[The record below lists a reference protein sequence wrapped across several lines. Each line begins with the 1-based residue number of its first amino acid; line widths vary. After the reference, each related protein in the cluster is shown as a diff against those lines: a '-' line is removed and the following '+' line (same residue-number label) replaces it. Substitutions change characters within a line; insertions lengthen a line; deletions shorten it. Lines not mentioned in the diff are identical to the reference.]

1 MELPATDDGQ
11 VQVRYKTRY
20 EELPSFDLTGF
31 TKIVESGGELY
42 EEVRSDGRWEVLK
55 SFAGEDR
62 RIYGVASFDKHCPKG
77 RYRYTVGVK
86 ASADD
91 FNDTR
96 LYEDL
101 FSIHIRQSGWLIFM
115 LEDFERQY
123 GQFWQDDPYQLVKKL
138 GCVFDASVGLHIDV
152 YPPSYA
158 SDHDGMEFM
167 MPVKRPASG

>member
-1 MELPATDDGQ
+1 
-11 VQVRYKTRY
+11 
-20 EELPSFDLTGF
+20 
-31 TKIVESGGELY
+31 
-42 EEVRSDGRWEVLK
+42 
-55 SFAGEDR
+55 
-62 RIYGVASFDKHCPKG
+62 
-77 RYRYTVGVK
+77 
-86 ASADD
+86 
-91 FNDTR
+91 
-96 LYEDL
+96 
-101 FSIHIRQSGWLIFM
+101 M